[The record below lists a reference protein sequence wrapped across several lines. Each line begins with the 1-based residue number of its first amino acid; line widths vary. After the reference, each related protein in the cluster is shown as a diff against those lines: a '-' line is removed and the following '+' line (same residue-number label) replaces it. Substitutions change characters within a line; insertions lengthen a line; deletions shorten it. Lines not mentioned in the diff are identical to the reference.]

1 MAPLCGWAY
10 KRMMQ
15 SGFFPLTIAP
25 VLEALNYAGIVLF
38 AASGAVLAAE
48 KRRDLVTFAFFA
60 VATGVGGGTVR
71 DLLIGAPVFWTRQN
85 ATLGL
90 CLGAAMLV
98 WSTPV
103 RFWTSRVL
111 LWCDALGLAAFS
123 TYGVAKALAFG
134 IAPVPALLMGVFTA
148 CLGGIIRDMLAGEP
162 SIIMRSELYVTA
174 AALASGLMVGLSLAG
189 LPSYAAGGIATL
201 AGLILRGGAIVR
213 GWELPIYRR

>member
-1 MAPLCGWAY
+1 M
-10 KRMMQ
+10 
-15 SGFFPLTIAP
+15 
-25 VLEALNYAGIVLF
+25 
-38 AASGAVLAAE
+38 
-48 KRRDLVTFAFFA
+48 TFAFFA

-98 WSTPV
+98 WITPV

-134 IAPVPALLMGVFTA
+134 IAPIPALLMGVFTA

-162 SIIMRSELYVTA
+162 SIIMRSELVSPSFPLFPTPINLFFRCWLYTA
-174 AALASGLMVGLSLAG
+174 LRWLGTRAG
-189 LPSYAAGGIATL
+189 
-201 AGLILRGGAIVR
+201 
-213 GWELPIYRR
+213 

>member
-1 MAPLCGWAY
+1 MQTGFLPLTLAPL
-10 KRMMQ
+10 
-15 SGFFPLTIAP
+15 
-25 VLEALNYAGIVLF
+25 LEALNYAGILVF

-85 ATLGL
+85 LTLGL
-90 CLGAAMLV
+90 CLGAALLV
-98 WSTPV
+98 WITPV

-111 LWCDALGLAAFS
+111 LWCDALGMAAFA

-174 AALASGLMVGLSLAG
+174 AALASSLMVGLSLAG
-189 LPSYAAGGIATL
+189 LPAMQQAARQQRPGLSCAAGQFCG
-201 AGLILRGGAIVR
+201 AGNCQFIGGNKVP
-213 GWELPIYRR
+213 WEI